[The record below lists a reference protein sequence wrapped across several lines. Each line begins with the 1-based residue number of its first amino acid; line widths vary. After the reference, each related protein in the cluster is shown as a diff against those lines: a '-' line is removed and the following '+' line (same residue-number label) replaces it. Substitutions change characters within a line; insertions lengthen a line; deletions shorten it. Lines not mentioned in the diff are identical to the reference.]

1 MNCHFRRSLVFL
13 ILIILIS
20 GVLFLAGLGNRGLW
34 SPDETR
40 YIAVSKEIIESGDWV
55 SLRRNGEIYAQKP
68 PVFFWLMAISSL
80 LLRGFSEFSAR
91 LPSALAGIGGA
102 IITYLFALRL
112 FNERIAALS
121 SLILIS
127 SIAYLA
133 AARWVILDVVSTFF
147 ILSSIYLLYIGFNRS
162 DLRFR
167 VYLPAFVLMAV
178 GTLTKGPI
186 GIILPLLVMGSYAFH
201 KKEMRSLFGKE
212 LFAGFILFILMV
224 AVWLIPACIKGGQAY
239 TKELLLRQ
247 IFGRFLE
254 AFDHREPFYFYLIR
268 FPLGF
273 MPWIVFFPSAVV
285 FFVKHKR
292 SEDSVKFIFLWF
304 ISIFLFFTLSKSKN
318 DLYIL
323 PVYPAVSMAIAYYL
337 DSNKKSPRFILW
349 PFILMIMLNTIL
361 THFIFPV
368 IDRYKSPKYF
378 SHKIARY
385 VKEEDKLVAF
395 KMNPVYWLYYLNRR
409 YLKELDTYEDLDA
422 YLRSNERVFCIIE
435 NKDYEGFTRF
445 HKTAVYPLEKED
457 VYGRKK
463 VFALIS
469 NKDK

>member
-1 MNCHFRRSLVFL
+1 MNSPFRYSLISL

-20 GVLFLAGLGNRGLW
+20 GVLFLAGLGDRGLW

-40 YIAVSKEIIESGDWV
+40 YAAVSKEIIDSGDWV

-68 PVFFWLMAISSL
+68 PLFFWLMAISSL

-91 LPSALAGIGGA
+91 FPSALAGIGGA

-133 AARWVILDVVSTFF
+133 ATRWVILDVVFTFF
-147 ILSSIYLLYIGFNRS
+147 ILSSIYLLYIGFNRK
-162 DLRFR
+162 DLRFKA
-167 VYLPAFVLMAV
+167 YAMAFVLMAM

-186 GIILPLLVMGSYAFH
+186 GIILPLLVMSGYAFL
-201 KKEMRSLFGKE
+201 KKEIRSLFGKE
-212 LFAGFILFILMV
+212 LFAGSILFILMV
-224 AVWLIPACIKGGQAY
+224 SGWLIPACIKGGQTY

-247 IFGRFLE
+247 IFGRFIE

-268 FPLGF
+268 FPLEF
-273 MPWIVFFPSAVV
+273 MPWVIFLPPAVI
-285 FFVKHKR
+285 FLAKHKR
-292 SEDSVKFIFLWF
+292 GEDSVKLISSWFL
-304 ISIFLFFTLSKSKN
+304 SIFLFFTLSNSKN

-323 PVYPAVSMAIAYYL
+323 PVYPAASMAVAYYL
-337 DSNKKSPRFILW
+337 DSNKKNPRFIMWL
-349 PFILMIMLNTIL
+349 FILMIMLSTIL
-361 THFIFPV
+361 NHFIFPV

-378 SHKIARY
+378 SQRIAGHVKKDDELVTFKI
-385 VKEEDKLVAF
+385 
-395 KMNPVYWLYYLNRR
+395 NPVYWLYYLNRR
-409 YLKELDTYEDLDA
+409 HLKELDTYEDLDA
-422 YLRSNERVFCIIE
+422 YLSSDERVFCIIE
-435 NKDYEGFTRF
+435 DEDYDQFS
-445 HKTAVYPLEKED
+445 HSYKTAVYPLEKED
-457 VYGRKK
+457 LDRKK
-463 VFALIS
+463 MLFTLIS